1 MTDETVTLERETKAV
16 HHGHD
21 PVTDTMMRT
30 FDAYKQE
37 NDARLVRLEQGT
49 VCSKSAS

>member
-1 MTDETVTLERETKAV
+1 MTDETVILDRETKAV

-37 NDARLVRLEQGT
+37 NDARLMRLEQG
-49 VCSKSAS
+49 KKRRSAD